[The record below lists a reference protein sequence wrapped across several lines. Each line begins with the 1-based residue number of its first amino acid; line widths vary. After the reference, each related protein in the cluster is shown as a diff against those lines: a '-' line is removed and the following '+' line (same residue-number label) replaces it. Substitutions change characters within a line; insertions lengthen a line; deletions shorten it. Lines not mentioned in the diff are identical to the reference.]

1 MLFRSPQTFK
11 AIDPNSLDQKDYKI
25 YFNNYFEQL
34 DKLKKIEALKKYV
47 TFLSE
52 IWEHFDGSGLPN
64 GFKDNKVPKIS
75 QIINLSLS
83 YHIGVY
89 KIYDNET
96 SSHKMN
102 TEFFQTPEKTIQRH
116 ANTVHIIFKNSSWY
130 DFDVIDT
137 FNNILKIKIFRN
149 SLIDKNIIKVT
160 YHNNDI
166 RVVKY
171 STDEYHYDEII
182 KNVIRIEKK
191 LDEAT

>member
-1 MLFRSPQTFK
+1 MLFEETLISLSLKIAEELQLSADDHNSIVIVALLFHKIMQEMPQTFK

-137 FNNILKIKIFRN
+137 DRK
-149 SLIDKNIIKVT
+149 S
-160 YHNNDI
+160 
-166 RVVKY
+166 VV
-171 STDEYHYDEII
+171 
-182 KNVIRIEKK
+182 
-191 LDEAT
+191 